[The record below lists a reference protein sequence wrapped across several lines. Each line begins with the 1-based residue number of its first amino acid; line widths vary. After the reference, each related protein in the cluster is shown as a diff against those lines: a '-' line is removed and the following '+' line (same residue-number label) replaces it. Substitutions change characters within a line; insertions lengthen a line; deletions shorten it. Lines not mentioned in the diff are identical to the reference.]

1 MASSVFTWTPVCSMT
16 AVKYQRYDCV
26 EMKPFMPGEKK
37 RSRMGMERSM
47 KGYKE
52 IRQEL
57 DIVRKTIDK
66 QEKARQENAR
76 LEKRVQT
83 SFYKSP
89 VGTRCV
95 ASTNTHKHY
104 LTIFSGPPS
113 HLEQYSSQNQWLG
126 WASSPVPRLGF
137 FSSSKRV

>member
-1 MASSVFTWTPVCSMT
+1 MFTWTPVCSMT

-52 IRQEL
+52 MRQEL
-57 DIVRKTIDK
+57 DLVRKTIDK

-113 HLEQYSSQNQWLG
+113 HLEQFSSQNQWLG
-126 WASSPVPRLGF
+126 WASSPVLREFERFGTYAMISLF
-137 FSSSKRV
+137 